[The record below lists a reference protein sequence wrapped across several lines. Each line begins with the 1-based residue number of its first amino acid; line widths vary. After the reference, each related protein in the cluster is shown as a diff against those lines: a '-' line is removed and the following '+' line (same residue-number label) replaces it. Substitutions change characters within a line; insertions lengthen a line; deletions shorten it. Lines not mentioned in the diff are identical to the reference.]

1 MKFIDF
7 LTNAHS
13 GNLEVSDWT
22 LPRVA
27 ATVRRFE
34 SGLIKDLPYSSI
46 SSGSIDAPKIM
57 PCTRF
62 DLLWIIW
69 NNYGVP
75 APLWPGLTDGR
86 RKRDFGGQAARVPAA
101 SQPRTS
107 PDKEFERFSKP
118 GQGF

>member
-1 MKFIDF
+1 MKIIDF

-27 ATVRRFE
+27 ATVCCFE

-46 SSGSIDAPKIM
+46 SSGSIDAQKIM

-62 DLLWIIW
+62 DLLWIVW

-107 PDKEFERFSKP
+107 PDKEFEGFSKP